1 MKRGIKDYLIIGLKG
16 IGMGAADVIP
26 GVSGGTIAFI
36 TGIYEELIFSI
47 RSVNAKSLKL
57 LLTGNFISFA
67 KAINLPFLMSLLFG
81 VAISILSLAKLMTYF
96 LEIFPIPTWSFFF
109 GLIISSAILVG
120 KKIER
125 WNFVT
130 ITMMVLGILFAY
142 AVTTLSPASTPD
154 ALWFIFLSGMLA
166 ICAMILPGISGAFIL
181 LMLGKYA
188 YMLEAIELFDFKV
201 VIVFLLGALI
211 GIVSFSNVLGYFLK
225 HYHNETI
232 ALLTGFM
239 IGSLNKVWPWK
250 EVLDVFTDRN
260 GEIVPLVEQNILPS
274 SFTTIYE
281 KENQLELAVI
291 CAILGFALIFIV
303 EMLGNKLKKREL

>member
-1 MKRGIKDYLIIGLKG
+1 MKRSVKDYLIIALKG
-16 IGMGAADVIP
+16 AGMGAADVVP

-57 LLTGNFISFA
+57 LLTGKFVSFA
-67 KAINLPFLMSLLFG
+67 KAINLSFLMALLLG
-81 VAISILSLAKLMTYF
+81 VAFSVLSLAKLMTYL
-96 LEIFPIPTWSFFF
+96 LEVFPIPTWAFFF

-120 KKIER
+120 KKVER
-125 WNFVT
+125 WNAISIV
-130 ITMMVLGILFAY
+130 IVVMGALIGY
-142 AVTTLSPASTPD
+142 AITTLSPASTPD
-154 ALWFIFLSGMLA
+154 ALWFIFVSGMLA

-188 YMLEAIELFDFKV
+188 YILGAIEVFDFKV
-201 VIVFLLGALI
+201 IAVFLLGASV
-211 GIVSFSNVLGYFLK
+211 GIISFSNVLGYFLK

-250 EVLDVFTDRN
+250 ETLETFTDRH
-260 GEIVPLVEQNILPS
+260 GEVMPLVEQNILPANFS
-274 SFTTIYE
+274 TLYGV
-281 KENQLELAVI
+281 ENQLGVAI
-291 CAILGFALIFIV
+291 FCAILGFALIFVV
-303 EMLGNKLKKREL
+303 ETLGNKLGKKEK